1 MHRKPEF
8 WGKHEGKAEQIMHF
22 EGGYC
27 SLTMKYIN
35 GAWVIKQD
43 KTSIIAQE
51 LSFTQ
56 KADNQ
61 SINDAQ
67 IYQTGKSSVLYVL
80 PAMPPK
86 PVVFRSNKKINIR
99 QHQSL
104 RIYLAVPL
112 YVQLYY
118 KQVENDNLLSEFE
131 TERLSDTWFGE
142 PDSGTPAFTVGS
154 RFALKPEELAVSQH
168 EVIVPVNIHNN
179 SQQLLD
185 LQRLLIRVDMMNLY
199 LVDNTLISDLGT
211 VEFKGQGQTG
221 QLTFT
226 TDKAVH
232 GSAPKQVAKARVT
245 SNRNILGH
253 SFHVIKQIT
262 QL

>member
-1 MHRKPEF
+1 MHKKQEI
-8 WGKHEGKAEQIMHF
+8 WGKHDGKAEQLMHF

-27 SLTMKYIN
+27 SLAMKYLSGGWI
-35 GAWVIKQD
+35 IKQE
-43 KTSIIAQE
+43 KRTELAAE
-51 LSFTQ
+51 LSFYQDTED
-56 KADNQ
+56 KRL
-61 SINDAQ
+61 SDAQ
-67 IYQTGKSSVLYVL
+67 IYQTGRSSGLYIL

-86 PVVFRSNKKINIR
+86 PVVFRSNKKISIR
-99 QHQSL
+99 QHQTL

-112 YVQLYY
+112 YIQLYY
-118 KQVENDNLLSEFE
+118 QQIENDNLLCEFE

-154 RFALKPEELAVSQH
+154 RFALQSNDLEVNHH

-179 SQQLLD
+179 SPQLLD
-185 LQRLLIRVDMMNLY
+185 LQRLLVRVDLMNLY
-199 LVDNTLISDLGT
+199 LVNNSLTSDLGT
-211 VEFKGQGQTG
+211 IEFKGQGQTG

-226 TDKAVH
+226 TDKAIH
-232 GSAPKQVAKARVT
+232 GATPRQIAKARVA

-253 SFHVIKQIT
+253 SFHFIKQIT